1 MAAYS
6 STQRAPPTYQQ
17 MYYPPFPG
25 APAEEDAPPNQGPP
39 VYENQQEQQAHPHAH
54 HPLPLGAFPPHA
66 PFAAPPPEHLGNA
79 QSVRRPPIAAQ
90 PPPHGGT
97 RLQFINLNT
106 NGTSVTQA
114 GPSSSKRLREAATLA
129 RETEIHAED
138 AEAEAGANGGDD
150 QDGEEEAEDGL
161 EENNT
166 PPEGFYYLAPPPI
179 STYDTADEAIEA
191 MHSWNKD
198 HGFDVSKQKPMK
210 NKAGE
215 LYKYLYR
222 CTRHGRLDNNRKL
235 TDETRKRK
243 RKSGKTGCPMG
254 LYVKA
259 IEPQNPSGRW
269 KISYQQNGRSKFH
282 NHEASSAQE
291 LTGHRRRHRTEEMKM
306 LIRQQRAAGMD
317 ATQTLAYI
325 KERLPEAL
333 VTRQDILN
341 YRRTDPGPLQ
351 DNTNYTDKPYILC
364 ISFLQDFENDVP
376 FGQSLLQKLRT
387 KIPVS
392 VCTKVE
398 QLSKHFEKNAPKV
411 VLVADS
417 ALSYPAY
424 RLQLARL
431 VVYNQDG
438 GTIVFMGHFS
448 DTPRDYIND
457 MFLHHWNLEWEA
469 GGDASRQATYQLNE
483 KLEAGGTGGR
493 YTVVARN
500 FAPGTDVR
508 GVEALL
514 ALGPTAAGSLVSCRL
529 YSQQP
534 IVVAE
539 LVFASHEDAEGVINT
554 FSGKSVNVGR
564 IATAEG
570 KELEFAL
577 RTPAPMGTSDLAPTC
592 YIKANYLTKVAPE
605 HSVYQYAY
613 TSDLYGQWGPPMV
626 QQNQSAAAAV
636 YAKVGKGYLGYVGL
650 VDYDENYLKMVAA
663 MCHF

>member
-1 MAAYS
+1 MTFISMNANGS
-6 STQRAPPTYQQ
+6 SNAP
-17 MYYPPFPG
+17 G
-25 APAEEDAPPNQGPP
+25 
-39 VYENQQEQQAHPHAH
+39 
-54 HPLPLGAFPPHA
+54 
-66 PFAAPPPEHLGNA
+66 
-79 QSVRRPPIAAQ
+79 
-90 PPPHGGT
+90 
-97 RLQFINLNT
+97 
-106 NGTSVTQA
+106 
-114 GPSSSKRLREAATLA
+114 GPSSSKRRRDADPATREH
-129 RETEIHAED
+129 EMHAED

-150 QDGEEEAEDGL
+150 QDAEEEAEDGA
-161 EENNT
+161 EEDNT
-166 PPEGFYYLAPPPI
+166 PPDGFYYLPPPPT

-191 MHSWNKD
+191 MHNWNKD

-235 TDETRKRK
+235 TEETRKRK

-351 DNTNYTDKPYILC
+351 DNTNYIDKPYILC
-364 ISFLQDFENDVP
+364 ISFLQDFENDVSY
-376 FGQSLLQKLRT
+376 GQSLLQKLRT

-392 VCTKVE
+392 VCTKTD
-398 QLSKHFEKNAPKV
+398 QYNKHFEKNPPKV

-448 DTPRDYIND
+448 DTPRDFVNA
-457 MFLHHWNLEWEA
+457 MFLHHWNLDWEA
-469 GGDASRQATYQLNE
+469 GGDVSRQNTYQLND

-508 GVEALL
+508 GIEALL

-554 FSGKSVNVGR
+554 FSGKAVNVGR

-577 RTPAPMGTSDLAPTC
+577 RTPAPMGTSDLATTC
-592 YIKANYLTKVAPE
+592 YVKANYLTKVAPE
-605 HSVYQYAY
+605 HSVYQCIY
-613 TSDLYGQWGPPMV
+613 TQDLYGNWGPSMV
-626 QQNQSAAAAV
+626 HQNVPAAAAT
-636 YAKVGKGYLGYVGL
+636 YAKVGKGFLGYVGL
-650 VDYDENYLKMVAA
+650 VDYDDNYLKLVAA